1 MQKERTIGTTT
12 LKTPYIG
19 MGTWAIGGGTWWGEN
34 DDALS
39 IRTIEEAIDRGNRM
53 VRHCSGLR
61 DRTQ

>member
-39 IRTIEEAIDRGNRM
+39 IRTIEEAIDRGI
-53 VRHCSGLR
+53 V
-61 DRTQ
+61 

>member
-39 IRTIEEAIDRGNRM
+39 IQIGRAH
-53 VRHCSGLR
+53 V
-61 DRTQ
+61 